1 MGRVEFCDKCWGMY
15 TCGILPAIVFVTVPF
30 PMDEVLELSP
40 EYTAVQ
46 YGLNF
51 IVFLSFN

>member
-1 MGRVEFCDKCWGMY
+1 MGGVEFRNKCWRMY

-30 PMDEVLELSP
+30 PMDEVLESSP
-40 EYTAVQ
+40 GYAAVQ

>member
-1 MGRVEFCDKCWGMY
+1 MGRVEFCNKCWGMY
-15 TCGILPAIVFVTVPF
+15 TYGILPAIVLVTVPF

-40 EYTAVQ
+40 GYTAVQ